1 MNKRL
6 FPEDNVFPEIN
17 VVKTID
23 LDQKPETDSL
33 LP

>member
-6 FPEDNVFPEIN
+6 FPEDIFPEIN
-17 VVKTID
+17 VLKTID